1 MYYFPTSTLNFSSII
16 SSQRILPPQCYVTDS
31 LWWNRYE
38 KTVSERDSVS
48 VLYNRF
54 PVWSINDPDR
64 DNYPLVIAIENSLL
78 PSKKSRSD
86 LKCKTSGRLLSIV
99 LTAEPIELQ
108 PVDIFAGRIVFFF
121 RSEEEKTRIL
131 QKAECGADECKV
143 LTKLMATCS
152 TAFQVAGRIKN
163 AVALPLVDSLL
174 LQIDNSA
181 STVKTDI
188 NRLIKDERERGATL
202 GYKLGGYVRS
212 LRDGNFGDAFRQD
225 LDFKS
230 WRDDVLPKWSDAI
243 LEKFLA
249 RPALAWD
256 PNRSA
261 VMELVDNVKQDLF
274 CDKLIDQNIKEGLA
288 AIYSHWGSAE
298 RGFKISEIENPYLQG
313 FAAFLECGAIAGKY
327 PRYLKSQK
335 LKSPEYMLSL
345 YGALVGYTAFSRT
358 LLSNDNYLPENPHH
372 DSERLKDSPQ
382 RQEPMEK
389 PAQQQPPPAQQQEK
403 KAQRM
408 SQPELD
414 LESPARKPLVQD
426 TSLLVC
432 DNSLPDSLVARF
444 AEEFGQD
451 RVKRLK
457 GVIEKFSD
465 RYLHGYYGQEPGS
478 YAQSNPALI
487 DHLFRCFSSSRTEDL
502 NFKFENKEEQKRLQ
516 EFFET
521 RYKCVRAQ

>member
-1 MYYFPTSTLNFSSII
+1 M
-16 SSQRILPPQCYVTDS
+16 
-31 LWWNRYE
+31 
-38 KTVSERDSVS
+38 
-48 VLYNRF
+48 
-54 PVWSINDPDR
+54 
-64 DNYPLVIAIENSLL
+64 
-78 PSKKSRSD
+78 
-86 LKCKTSGRLLSIV
+86 
-99 LTAEPIELQ
+99 
-108 PVDIFAGRIVFFF
+108 
-121 RSEEEKTRIL
+121 
-131 QKAECGADECKV
+131 
-143 LTKLMATCS
+143 
-152 TAFQVAGRIKN
+152 
-163 AVALPLVDSLL
+163 
-174 LQIDNSA
+174 
-181 STVKTDI
+181 
-188 NRLIKDERERGATL
+188 
-202 GYKLGGYVRS
+202 
-212 LRDGNFGDAFRQD
+212 RDGNFGDAFRQD

-261 VMELVDNVKQDLF
+261 VMELVDNIKQDLF
-274 CDKLIDQNIKEGLA
+274 CDKLIDQNLKKGLA

-432 DNSLPDSLVARF
+432 DKSLPNSLVVRF
-444 AEEFGQD
+444 AKEFGQD